1 MEEQYEEAL
10 NWHKNMT
17 QNKYMYMLL
26 ETIDCHTVICMLTIF
41 CGMS

>member
-1 MEEQYEEAL
+1 MEEQYKEAL

-17 QNKYMYMLL
+17 KNKYMYMWLSYAL
-26 ETIDCHTVICMLTIF
+26 CGVICMLTIF